1 MARQILSRAVSRGNI
16 VSSRLIGGASKWMT
30 LILIV
35 SACFWGC
42 SQFGWAQ
49 LPPPGVIPP
58 HEGGG
63 FQRPGM
69 VPQYPGPMRGNPLPG
84 QRPGGQPQLPRL
96 EASGTVEEVGPMG
109 MVIVSPTGQKWQ
121 LLFDRECKLQLTGK
135 AMPDVLRPG
144 VVISFTAEIDK
155 KTGQATEKVSAV
167 TICTPDQQHLL
178 GVFPEGTMAAMG
190 EAADAGAGAA
200 GVGGFPGSGFGSGL
214 APEGGAPPQQPGRQH
229 SRRQV
234 ETGPPVERFEV
245 CGRITGITKTGKITV
260 AAPNHHFR
268 APIQF
273 ELAENPDI
281 SLELSGREAV
291 PFIARG
297 AKVTG
302 KGVQIAPT
310 AGRMSEITVELV
322 EPLTLTQK
330 REPRNGTHRTVERT
344 PERLPGSL
352 PGTLPGGAG
361 AHKPDAA
368 PASQEKPGPEGG
380 AGNPPSDQEPPKKA
394 AGIDLPP
401 LNN

>member
-1 MARQILSRAVSRGNI
+1 MTRQILLRAVSRGRVAPI
-16 VSSRLIGGASKWMT
+16 SLVAPASRWVVPL
-30 LILIV
+30 LILITGL
-35 SACFWGC
+35 WGHT
-42 SQFGWAQ
+42 QLAWAQ
-49 LPPPGVIPP
+49 GFPPGVVPP
-58 HEGGG
+58 REGGG

-69 VPQYPGPMRGNPLPG
+69 VPQYPGPMRGNPFG

-96 EASGTVEEVGPMG
+96 EASGSVEEVGPMG

-121 LLFDRECKLQLTGK
+121 LVFDRECKLELTGK
-135 AMPDVLRPG
+135 ALPDVLRPG
-144 VVISFTAEIDK
+144 IVISFTADIDK
-155 KTGQATEKVSAV
+155 KTGQATDKVSAL

-178 GVFPEGTMAAMG
+178 GVFPEGTMAAMAEG
-190 EAADAGAGAA
+190 AEANPGAA
-200 GVGGFPGSGFGSGL
+200 GVGGFPGGGFGTGL
-214 APEGGAPPQQPGRQH
+214 APEGGVPPQQPGRLH

-234 ETGPPVERFEV
+234 EAGPPVERFEV

-260 AAPNHHFR
+260 AAPNRYFR

-281 SLELSGREAV
+281 SLELSGREAL

-322 EPLTLTQK
+322 EPLTLAAPK
-330 REPRNGTHRTVERT
+330 REPRSGTHRTTERT

-352 PGTLPGGAG
+352 PGTLPGSDE
-361 AHKPDAA
+361 AHKPHAG
-368 PASQEKPGPEGG
+368 PGSQEKPAEGG
-380 AGNPPSDQEPPKKA
+380 AENPPSDQEPPKKA